1 MILMRRLPGM
11 TAVAL
16 LAPLLAGCSG
26 VSGADSTSAAASV
39 VTSFYPLQY
48 VAERV
53 AGDHADVLNL
63 TQPGQ
68 EPHDLELTV
77 PQTAAI
83 ADADV
88 VLYEE
93 GLQPA
98 VDDAVE
104 QSGPATV
111 LDAAAAASLAGD
123 DPHFWLDPTRLGAVA
138 VAFERKIADADPD
151 HARDYARNLASLQA
165 DLENVDGAYERGLA
179 DCGIDTIVVSH
190 DAFGYLGERYGL
202 QVVAING
209 MSPDAEPS
217 PAHVRRLQDLIR
229 KDHVTTVFSERLA
242 SREFAESIA
251 GDLGIGTAVLDPIE
265 GLSDSTADEDYLS
278 LMRGNLSALRK
289 ANGCA

>member
-16 LAPLLAGCSG
+16 LALLLAGCSG

-111 LDAAAAASLAGD
+111 LDAATAASLAGD

-278 LMRGNLSALRK
+278 LMRSNLSALRK